1 METASGLELD
11 WYFQYFIN
19 TTHTIDYAISSVYE
33 GEKSAVIALER
44 IGAMPMPQNIT
55 VTFADGSTQYFHA
68 PLVMMR
74 GHRML
79 GENETLLPDWPWT
92 NPTYSFTIPVSSSIV
107 SVELD
112 QKRQTAD
119 VNRKNNLV
127 NFDAQWQ
134 RIYQRN

>member
-1 METASGLELD
+1 MEAASGLDLD

-19 TTHTIDYAISSVYE
+19 TTHQIDYAINAVYE
-33 GEKSAVIALER
+33 GQSSATIELER

-55 VTFADGSTQYFHA
+55 VTYANGDVESFHA

-74 GHRML
+74 GHKQLAR
-79 GENETLLPDWPWT
+79 NETLLPDWPWT
-92 NPTYSFTIPVSSSIV
+92 HPTYSFSIPTSSPIV

-112 QKRQTAD
+112 AARQTAD
-119 VNRKNNLV
+119 VDRENNAAT
-127 NFDAQWQ
+127 FDQQWQ